1 MSLPA
6 DPPEVRSNAEQILSE
21 PQLSR
26 ARILAIA
33 LD

>member
-21 PQLSR
+21 LQLSR